1 MIHHSSLFSQL
12 LTVFSRYEFSRLVRN
27 RGADYCIKGFSNWTH
42 FVSMLFCH
50 LAQAKSLRE
59 ICNGL
64 KCCLGKLV
72 HLGID
77 KAPSKST
84 LSYANEHRPWELYQ
98 DLFYKTLEKIRVYAP
113 QRKRK
118 FRFKNRLLSLDASII
133 ELSLKMF
140 PWADYNRT
148 KGAVKLHLLLD
159 HDGYLPVF
167 ALVTQGRYH
176 EVNVA
181 HRLNNSRNSKY
192 LVLPAQSIVVIDRGY
207 TDYDLYYQWT
217 QRNIWFVTLL
227 RSNAKYQVVEEKHP
241 DSLPANIL
249 ADQVILFTGKKSKER
264 CPVPMRRVVMHNE
277 KTGEQME
284 FLTNHF
290 KFGPTT
296 IASIYKDRWEI
307 EIFFKALKQN
317 LKIKTFIGT
326 NFNAIQIQIWTA
338 LIAMLLIKFL
348 QFRSSINWSLSN
360 LVALLR
366 WNLMSYRNLWLWLDA
381 PFDPPPDNSKFEQT
395 LLPFPD
401 LDSIMEQNMKK
412 AKKNF

>member
-1 MIHHSSLFSQL
+1 M
-12 LTVFSRYEFSRLVRN
+12 V
-27 RGADYCIKGFSNWTH
+27 KWTH

-77 KAPSKST
+77 KSPSKST
-84 LSYANEHRPWELYQ
+84 LCYANQHRPWELYQ
-98 DLFYKTLEKIRVYAP
+98 DLFYKTLEKIKVYAP
-113 QRKRK
+113 GRKRK

-148 KGAVKLHLLLD
+148 KGAVKLHMLLD

-167 ALVTQGRYH
+167 ALVTQGRHH

-181 HRLNNSRNSKY
+181 HRLINSSNSNSNRNRNRNRNNRS
-192 LVLPAQSIVVIDRGY
+192 LLLPAQSIVVIDRGY

-217 QRNIWFVTLL
+217 QRNIWFVTQL
-227 RSNAKYQVVEEKHP
+227 RSNAKYQVVEEKPP

-249 ADQVILFTGKKSKER
+249 ADQVILFTGKKSIER
-264 CPVPMRRVVMHNE
+264 CPLPMRRVVIRKYNDKDNE
-277 KTGEQME
+277 ETGEQEQIE

-296 IASIYKDRWEI
+296 IAAIYKDRWEI

-348 QFRSSINWSLSN
+348 QFKSSINWSLSN

-381 PFDPPPDNSKFEQT
+381 PFDTPPDNSKFEQT

-401 LDSIMEQNMKK
+401 LDSIMQQNMKK